1 MYASVLS
8 AVPPLFDIAMSITG
22 TGTHD
27 PAPYLS
33 IGPGPFRVVGFVY
46 VLIRYFVYTALD
58 FRDWLGGEVKINEY
72 CRDLAIRGG
81 KRLAEI
87 LGTEE
92 MDKTPNRELTLNM
105 VQNNL
110 PRLRVILRFTSRS
123 M

>member
-1 MYASVLS
+1 
-8 AVPPLFDIAMSITG
+8 
-22 TGTHD
+22 
-27 PAPYLS
+27 
-33 IGPGPFRVVGFVY
+33 VVGFVY
-46 VLIRYFVYTALD
+46 MLMRHFVHTALD
-58 FRDWLGGEVKINEY
+58 FREWLGGEVKINEY

-110 PRLRVILRFTSRS
+110 SRLRVALMFTFRS